1 MIKCINLIKL
11 ENISVCCESKHGASN
26 MPSELTALDLD
37 PPALMMFE
45 MF

>member
-11 ENISVCCESKHGASN
+11 ENISVFCESKHSTSD

-37 PPALMMFE
+37 PQC
-45 MF
+45 